1 MVEEGLVPAKPKNE
15 YMLLG
20 EGWLRSKDGDYVGK
34 EIRSSGKADV
44 SRVGGGGQKKSRQAA
59 TVIATQLAREKSV
72 EKMGES
78 CVS

>member
-20 EGWLRSKDGDYVGK
+20 EEWWRSEDGDYVGK

-44 SRVGGGGQKKSRQAA
+44 SRVGGGCLWS
-59 TVIATQLAREKSV
+59 E
-72 EKMGES
+72 EES
-78 CVS
+78 TGSHRDCHSTDKRKVG